1 MRCEARPEVNAPRRR
16 TALHFPYNAAPIVSQ
31 ADHQPG
37 HAPQDARGAELRKL
51 TLAAI
56 GVVYGDIGTSPLYA
70 LRECFHGES
79 GVVPSHENVLG
90 VLSLVFWALTLV
102 IAVKYLTFVM
112 RVDNQGEGG
121 ILALLALAD
130 RRAPAG
136 GKGRRVG
143 LLLALGGAA
152 LLYGDSMITP
162 AISVLSA
169 VEGLEV
175 ELPGM
180 GAWVEWI
187 AVAILTALF
196 AVQKRGTERIGALFG
211 PITLLWFISIAAVA
225 LPWVVHTPEI
235 LSALNPAHGLRLLF
249 TDSGPGIMILS
260 AVVLCVTGG
269 EALFADMGH
278 FGRIP
283 ITLAWYGLVMPAL
296 LISYFGQGAFLLQ
309 HTGEGAQNPFFDL
322 LPGPLLL
329 PMVGLATFATVI
341 ASQAVISGAFSLT
354 AQAIQLGYLP
364 RMPIV
369 HTSSKTEGQ
378 IYIPAVNLA
387 LALACIMLVLEFR
400 DSSSL
405 AAAYGIAVTGT
416 MTATTLLYLPA
427 AFRRYGLLAV
437 LAMGL
442 LFLTVDLALLSANF
456 SKVLHGG
463 AFPVL
468 IGMALFVV
476 MTTWKRGTE
485 LLNRHL
491 NEFTLPLKSF
501 IADVARSAPLRV
513 AGTAVFMSGYP
524 DGLPPALGHHFKHS
538 KVLHERIVLLSIVTE
553 HVPFVNAAERVSVEH
568 LGEGFVRVMARFGFM
583 QTPAIE
589 DVLRLMSV
597 AGEPVTVDQ
606 ASFFLGR
613 VTVLAGPHRDLSR
626 WRKRLFSLLHFSAQ
640 PAIGYYGIP
649 PGRAVE
655 LGMQITL

>member
-1 MRCEARPEVNAPRRR
+1 
-16 TALHFPYNAAPIVSQ
+16 VSEGGKSP
-31 ADHQPG
+31 D
-37 HAPQDARGAELRKL
+37 LRKV
-51 TLAAI
+51 TLAAL

-70 LRECFHGES
+70 IRECFHHET
-79 GVVPSHENVLG
+79 GVTPTPENVLG

-112 RVDNQGEGG
+112 RADNDGEGG
-121 ILALLALAD
+121 ILALLALAE
-130 RRAPAG
+130 RRAPG
-136 GKGRRVG
+136 GGRRQRVG

-162 AISVLSA
+162 SISVLSA

-175 ELPGM
+175 RMPSMSAG
-180 GAWVEWI
+180 VEWL
-187 AVAILTALF
+187 AVAILAGLF
-196 AVQKRGTERIGALFG
+196 AMQKRGTARLGAFFG
-211 PITLLWFISIAAVA
+211 PITLVWFVSIAAVA
-225 LPWVVHTPEI
+225 LPWIARTPEI
-235 LSALNPAHGLRLLF
+235 LAALDPTHALHLL
-249 TDSGPGIMILS
+249 TAETGPGVLILA

-269 EALFADMGH
+269 EALYADMGH
-278 FGRIP
+278 FGRVP
-283 ITLAWYGLVMPAL
+283 ITLAWYGLVMPSL
-296 LISYFGQGAFLLQ
+296 LISYFGQGAYLL
-309 HTGEGAQNPFFDL
+309 HHGAEAGANPFYGL
-322 LPGPLLL
+322 LPHWLLL
-329 PMVGLATFATVI
+329 PMVGLATVATVI

-369 HTSSKTEGQ
+369 HTSSAAEGQ
-378 IYIPAVNLA
+378 IYIPAVNVA
-387 LALACIMLVLEFR
+387 LALACVALVLEFR
-400 DSSSL
+400 DSSRL

-416 MTATTLLYLPA
+416 MTATTLLYLPVARLRYGVA
-427 AFRRYGLLAV
+427 AFAGL
-437 LAMGL
+437 GL
-442 LFLTVDLALLSANF
+442 LFLTVDLTFLYANAT
-456 SKVLHGG
+456 KILHGG

-491 NEFTLPLKSF
+491 NEFMLPLTSF
-501 IADVARSAPLRV
+501 IADVARSKPLRV
-513 AGTAVFMSGYP
+513 PGTAVFMSGYP

-553 HVPFVNAAERVSVEH
+553 HVPVVAAHERVSVER

-589 DVLRLMSV
+589 DVLRLMSA
-597 AGEPVTVDQ
+597 AGEPVTIDQ

-613 VTVLAGPHRDLSR
+613 VTVLAGQQHELSY
-626 WRKRLFSLLHFSAQ
+626 WRKRLFSVLHYSAQ
-640 PAIGYYGIP
+640 PAIGYFGIP